1 VVRHE
6 FLHTVVHPLVQNA
19 DDCADIVKAKNEEL
33 GDQMKRGLTRDM
45 ERVTSALEWLLTRR
59 LVER

>member
-1 VVRHE
+1 
-6 FLHTVVHPLVQNA
+6 
-19 DDCADIVKAKNEEL
+19 VKAKNEEL